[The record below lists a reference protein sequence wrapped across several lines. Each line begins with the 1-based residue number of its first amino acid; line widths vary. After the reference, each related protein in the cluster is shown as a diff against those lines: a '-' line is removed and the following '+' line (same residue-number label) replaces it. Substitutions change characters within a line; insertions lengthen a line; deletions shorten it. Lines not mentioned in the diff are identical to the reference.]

1 MKFDNERTV
10 EKLQALKKLYAIIVL
25 SIIGLF
31 YTTSLDIYTY
41 KYVGL
46 TKQTIAIVL
55 VVAYLLYYFY
65 HLSAKTSFLSFTD
78 EGYKII
84 IRFYAI
90 KPINPKKSSVE
101 IPKNQF
107 YKYTIERTLITEEV
121 TLYQKNGKQI
131 SKYPSFSIKG
141 LNKEEKT
148 KLFDSLDLYV
158 QE

>member
-10 EKLQALKKLYAIIVL
+10 EKLQALKKLYAIVVL
-25 SIIGLF
+25 AIIGLF

-41 KYVGL
+41 KYLGL

-55 VVAYLLYYFY
+55 VIAYLLYYLY
-65 HLSAKTSFLSFTD
+65 HLSAKTSFISYTD
-78 EGYKII
+78 DGYKIVV
-84 IRFYAI
+84 RFYAI
-90 KPINPKKSSVE
+90 KPINPKKNSIE

-121 TLYQKNGKQI
+121 ILYQKNGKQI
-131 SKYPSFSIKG
+131 SKYPPFSIKG

>member
-10 EKLQALKKLYAIIVL
+10 EKLQALKKLYAIVVL
-25 SIIGLF
+25 AIIGLF

-41 KYVGL
+41 KYLGL

-55 VVAYLLYYFY
+55 VIAYLLYYLY
-65 HLSAKTSFLSFTD
+65 HLSAKTSFISYTD
-78 EGYKII
+78 DGYKIVV
-84 IRFYAI
+84 RFYAI
-90 KPINPKKSSVE
+90 KPINPKKNSIE

-131 SKYPSFSIKG
+131 SKYPPFSIKG

-158 QE
+158 Q